1 MTDLKDTYYNNWI
14 EQVKINK
21 ELKLKIEEMEKLKE
35 YNSHFDKR
43 TAFLEREIKR
53 VNQKIKN
60 YTTRFNHINI
70 KYSSLSNTFS
80 KIKNA
85 LESRLLLGN
94 FEKVSISEKQKDE
107 LLTEIREMVLTQLER
122 NKNYKMR
129 FPDDKLV

>member
-60 YTTRFNHINI
+60 YI

-107 LLTEIREMVLTQLER
+107 LLTEIREIVLTQLER

>member
-21 ELKLKIEEMEKLKE
+21 ELKLKIEEMKKLKE

-60 YTTRFNHINI
+60 YITRFNHINI

-80 KIKNA
+80 KIKNT

-94 FEKVSISEKQKDE
+94 FEKVSINEKQKDE
-107 LLTEIREMVLTQLER
+107 LLTEIRELVLTQLER